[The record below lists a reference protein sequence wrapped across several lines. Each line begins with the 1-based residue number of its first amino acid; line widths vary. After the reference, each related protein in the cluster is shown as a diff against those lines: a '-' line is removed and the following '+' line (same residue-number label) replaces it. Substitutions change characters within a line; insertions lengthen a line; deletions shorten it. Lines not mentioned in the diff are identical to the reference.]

1 MEIDANLLIL
11 VSLLV
16 LGSSYTS
23 WRLGVM
29 EGIER
34 TVEFVDR
41 HNLIDFDEESTY
53 EESKKEK
60 GLQKY
65 LP

>member
-11 VSLLV
+11 VALLV

-23 WRLGVM
+23 WKLGVM
-29 EGIER
+29 EGIKR

-41 HNLIDFDEESTY
+41 HKLIDFDEEPKNST
-53 EESKKEK
+53 
-60 GLQKY
+60 
-65 LP
+65 

>member
-23 WRLGVM
+23 WRIGVM
-29 EGIER
+29 EGIKR
-34 TVEFVDR
+34 TVEFVDK
-41 HNLIDFDEESTY
+41 HKLVDFDDE
-53 EESKKEK
+53 
-60 GLQKY
+60 QKNSS
-65 LP
+65 

>member
-23 WRLGVM
+23 WKLGVM
-29 EGIER
+29 EGIKR
-34 TVEFVDR
+34 MIDFVDR
-41 HNLIDFDEESTY
+41 LNLIDFDEEPKNST
-53 EESKKEK
+53 
-60 GLQKY
+60 
-65 LP
+65 

>member
-1 MEIDANLLIL
+1 MEIYANLLIL

-23 WRLGVM
+23 WKLGVM

-41 HNLIDFDEESTY
+41 HNLIDFDEESKN
-53 EESKKEK
+53 SS
-60 GLQKY
+60 
-65 LP
+65 

>member
-1 MEIDANLLIL
+1 MEINANLLNL

-23 WRLGVM
+23 WKLGVK

-34 TVEFVDR
+34 MVDFVDR
-41 HNLIDFDEESTY
+41 HNLIDFDEEPKNS
-53 EESKKEK
+53 S
-60 GLQKY
+60 
-65 LP
+65 

>member
-23 WRLGVM
+23 WKLGVI

-34 TVEFVDR
+34 MVDFVDR
-41 HNLIDFDEESTY
+41 HKLIDFDEEPKNS
-53 EESKKEK
+53 S
-60 GLQKY
+60 
-65 LP
+65 